1 MASSGN
7 ETDVLKRQLGVW
19 GAVMLGL
26 GSIVG
31 KGVFVSIGIGAGI
44 VGAGVVV
51 AIGVAA
57 LLWQPAMGCRAR
69 NWRQAI
75 L

>member
-31 KGVFVSIGIGAGI
+31 TGVFVSIGIGAGI

-51 AIGVAA
+51 AIGVAVLVA
-57 LLWQPAMGCRAR
+57 T
-69 NWRQAI
+69 
-75 L
+75 

>member
-44 VGAGVVV
+44 VGAVWWLLLVWRH
-51 AIGVAA
+51 
-57 LLWQPAMGCRAR
+57 LWQPAMGCRAR